1 MKSLNY
7 FKALADTTRTR
18 IYNILLMNELSVNEL
33 VQIFEMGQSGIS
45 RHLKILTDSGL
56 LNCRRSGVW
65 AFYSADRK
73 PGNKKFIESV
83 QYLFEEESILNQD
96 LLKVQRIIAERSI
109 ETKQFFNTIA
119 HKWDLLKLD
128 IMGDFDLSATIIDN
142 ITPCTEVADLGCGTG
157 ELLSVLAENA
167 EKVIG
172 VDSSPNMLEESRK
185 RFFDKSSAIDLRL
198 GELEHLP
205 LRDQEAEVAIISLAL
220 HHLSNPDAAVS
231 EAARILKPGGT
242 LIIAEFEK
250 HENEKFQ
257 KTYGDRWPGFSET
270 EVTSWLVNNHFIISS
285 VSRHNVRQALTISV
299 YKSVKKF
306 N

>member
-7 FKALADTTRTR
+7 FKALADATRIR
-18 IYNILLMNELSVNEL
+18 IYNILLENELSVNEL
-33 VQIFEMGQSGIS
+33 VRLFETGQSGIS
-45 RHLKILTDSGL
+45 RHLKILNDSGL
-56 LNCRRSGVW
+56 LKCRRSGVW
-65 AFYSADRK
+65 AFYSADQA
-73 PGNKKFIESV
+73 PENIKFIESV
-83 QYLFEEESILNQD
+83 QFLFEEESILNQD
-96 LLKVQRIIAERSI
+96 LLKVQRIIAERSL

-128 IMGDFDLSATIIDN
+128 IMGDFDLNAEIIES
-142 ITPCTEVADLGCGTG
+142 IPPCLEVADLGCGTG
-157 ELLSVLAENA
+157 ELLTVLTECA

-185 RFFDKSSAIDLRL
+185 RFFDKNSPIDLRL

-205 LRDQEAEVAIISLAL
+205 LRDQETEVAVISLAL
-220 HHLSNPDAAVS
+220 HHLSDPGAAVA

-250 HENEKFQ
+250 HENERFQ
-257 KTYGDRWPGFSET
+257 KTYGDRWPGFSES
-270 EVTSWLVNNHFIISS
+270 EVRSWLGDNHFIISS
-285 VSRHNVRQALTISV
+285 VSRYSVQQALTISV

-306 N
+306 K